1 MGIVKRHATEDYVDE
16 KFESK
21 ADITTLDNYY
31 LKSEADTLH
40 TEILGY
46 VDNEVAS
53 LVNSAPET
61 LDTLGELAKAFQ
73 ENQEVVEALDN
84 AITKKAD
91 ADIVLNKTEQEL
103 TDEEKT
109 QVYTNLDMEKFI
121 NERLEWKLVGTATGT
136 GSVSL
141 PDTFNELIIE
151 IKYWETC
158 GLFNMPYASL
168 SSEEKYY
175 LNGFYGA
182 STSYG
187 YFYISVTSSEV
198 KIFEVYFNGVN
209 VTSECA
215 ITVYKR

>member
-1 MGIVKRHATEDYVDE
+1 MGIVKRHATEDYVAQTVTD
-16 KFESK
+16 
-21 ADITTLDNYY
+21 
-31 LKSEADTLH
+31 
-40 TEILGY
+40 
-46 VDNEVAS
+46 

-91 ADIVLNKTEQEL
+91 ADAVLNKTEQEL
-103 TDEEKT
+103 TDEEKS
-109 QVYTNLDMEKFI
+109 QVYTNLDMEKFV
-121 NERLEWKLVGTATGT
+121 EDCLAWKLIGTTTGD

-141 PDTFNELIIE
+141 PDTFNELNIE
-151 IKYWETC
+151 IKYWGTS
-158 GLFNMPYASL
+158 GLFNVPYASL
-168 SSEEKYY
+168 SSEEKYF

-187 YFYISVTSSEV
+187 YFYICVTLSNV
-198 KIFEVYFNGVN
+198 RIFEVYFNGVN
-209 VTSECA
+209 VTSECT